1 MRTGSIVCFVMA
13 VLFTMVG
20 INNLFNSPNKPDA
33 NADMVGY
40 AVGSFLPGV
49 VLLILGIWLAT
60 RQKK

>member
-1 MRTGSIVCFVMA
+1 
-13 VLFTMVG
+13 MVG

-49 VLLILGIWLAT
+49 VLLILGVWLAT